1 MQVAETT
8 APLTGVRLLEPST
21 LGGFFFWGG
30 GGLKSDCKILLI
42 KTAFQL
48 SMPFS
53 ETHILSFGLLF

>member
-8 APLTGVRLLEPST
+8 ALLTGVRLLEPST
-21 LGGFFFWGG
+21 LGGFFFFG

>member
-21 LGGFFFWGG
+21 LGGFFFL

>member
-21 LGGFFFWGG
+21 LGGFFFFL

-53 ETHILSFGLLF
+53 ETHISFGLLF